1 MVRYFYGIIG
11 AWKYIHTK
19 KPDGSN
25 GSGHRAWERVE
36 WVVCHFDYEHLPQE
50 LLLAIYKFIELE
62 L

>member
-1 MVRYFYGIIG
+1 MG

-19 KPDGSN
+19 KPNGSN
-25 GSGHRAWERVE
+25 GTGHRAWERVE

-62 L
+62 R